1 MPEALGAMDL
11 SLSGRVA
18 LVTGSSRGIGLAI
31 ARALGLEGAR
41 VVLCARTA
49 EALDAAVATLA
60 REGIAA
66 HAVTADVSTPG
77 GAALAVDGAIA
88 HFGALDVLVNNA
100 GGSLGSGG
108 FDVVSDALWGQVM
121 DLNLASAVHCSRR
134 AVAWMKDHGG
144 GAIVHVSSVY
154 GREYGPS
161 APYVTAKGALI
172 ALGKEMAVD
181 LAKHQIRVNT
191 VAPGSILFEGGSWD
205 RRAQREP
212 ARVEKM
218 LREELPWGRFGAPD
232 EVASVVA
239 FLCSPRASWV
249 TGACVPVDGAQG
261 RAL

>member
-41 VVLCARTA
+41 VVLCARPA

>member
-1 MPEALGAMDL
+1 MDACAGPLLRYRKHIGAAHIAVWADL
-11 SLSGRVA
+11 KKKH
-18 LVTGSSRGIGLAI
+18 
-31 ARALGLEGAR
+31 
-41 VVLCARTA
+41 
-49 EALDAAVATLA
+49 
-60 REGIAA
+60 AA

-161 APYVTAKGALI
+161 TPYVTAKDALI